1 MEQIIKIV
9 EEIIKTYLNVNQ
21 NDCTYDEKKNIV
33 EFDLN
38 DYLDKPG
45 NFESNIEDILFE
57 MDKVVPVGY
66 TFTHE
71 YYTVTLW
78 NGEEDIEQYN
88 CKITIKKVG
97 E

>member
-9 EEIIKTYLNVNQ
+9 EKIIKKYLNVNQ
-21 NDCTYDEKKNIV
+21 NDCTCDGNVI

-45 NFESNIEDILFE
+45 NFESDIENILFD
-57 MDKVVPVGY
+57 MDKMIPTGY
-66 TFTHE
+66 IFTHK